1 MRDRW
6 ILTYHYG
13 SNEPEVHHMYESRVQ
28 LLLHDGSLLLWNLT
42 EGDGGVY
49 TLQVKLKDIRT
60 ITLKI
65 LEAVRLVSISRISSK
80 SNCTVQLECKASG
93 DVWNL
98 SWERNG
104 NPLNSSLGHQVNMSL
119 LPIEVHESLTTYTCI
134 AQNPV
139 SEDRRDY
146 KLQDTEKWHGYS
158 LGSGIAGLMLAVP
171 CTLCSFLKF
180 YCWPDQGARLLASSL
195 LHAFDAARIPSHIS
209 AILGL
214 AFIFHEGRIIVAVS
228 VALSISFVLTLVLCL
243 VPMKYLKSY
252 RPLLKCSGVGKVWN
266 VAGPVVV
273 MFVSGGLVMF
283 NLTYLNLC
291 GIAAYLRLVIGIS
304 IAVPVVLIAALTFCY
319 CYRNSEDKIRNS
331 EDQNPEELQS
341 CKVAAKQE
349 GPHSEPSLMEQDGHR
364 NGPRLVEQGGHCNE
378 SLLQNHR

>member
-1 MRDRW
+1 MWLVPLFLLLSTEYWSLASTEEAAAKTSLEIFGRKGSFVKLPGPDDSLDGNGVLEWKMRDRW

-65 LEAVRLVSISRISSK
+65 L
-80 SNCTVQLECKASG
+80 
-93 DVWNL
+93 
-98 SWERNG
+98 
-104 NPLNSSLGHQVNMSL
+104 
-119 LPIEVHESLTTYTCI
+119 
-134 AQNPV
+134 
-139 SEDRRDY
+139 
-146 KLQDTEKWHGYS
+146 EKWHGYS